1 MAHQIAFTV
10 GQHLSIRQTH
20 PQNVLTKL
28 EKTDMT
34 PEMIKAFMEPLA
46 GAAIVGIFAWVM
58 VTMVRMP

>member
-1 MAHQIAFTV
+1 
-10 GQHLSIRQTH
+10 
-20 PQNVLTKL
+20 
-28 EKTDMT
+28 MT